1 MTNKIL
7 KDRSPKQLQVGDFV
21 FGQMVTAI
29 EKKKNLRPGD
39 FSRVTFA
46 NNVTITIRDNDD
58 VNVNIDIDY
67 LDFERPMSKF
77 RSFGTVEQRATY
89 GVLKK

>member
-58 VNVNIDIDY
+58 VNVNIDI
-67 LDFERPMSKF
+67 ERPMSKF